1 MDVKATLETRKRKD
15 GSGEYK
21 VIVIKLSDKSE
32 KLVFLTPSEQELLE
46 LSYNKALKDSD
57 SFDWLKVE

>member
-1 MDVKATLETRKRKD
+1 MKVNATLETRKKRD

-21 VIVIKLSDKSE
+21 VIVIKLSEKSE

-46 LSYNKALKDSD
+46 LTYNSKNND
-57 SFDWLKVE
+57 FDWPEN

>member
-1 MDVKATLETRKRKD
+1 MKVNATLETRKKRD

-21 VIVIKLSDKSE
+21 VIVIKLSEKSE

-46 LSYNKALKDSD
+46 LTYGSKDND
-57 SFDWLKVE
+57 FDWPEN